1 MRFALFQY
9 SCSPPPVF
17 MLTLSL
23 LQVAFFIYN
32 SLAIEQAS
40 GVDLTTCSGF
50 IFHPAR
56 RFEVWRYLTYMFI
69 HSDLAHLAFNI
80 LAQLVL
86 GIPLEMVHGEFNST
100 S

>member
-1 MRFALFQY
+1 
-9 SCSPPPVF
+9 

-32 SLAIEQAS
+32 SLAIEEAS
-40 GVDLTTCSGF
+40 GVDLATCSTF

-56 RFEVWRYLTYMFI
+56 RFEIWRYLTYMFI
-69 HSDLAHLAFNI
+69 HSDKAHLAFNI

-86 GIPLEMVHGEFNST
+86 GIPLEMVHGEFKTNS
-100 S
+100 